1 VDKIGAGRRFDD
13 EAPAATELMGTA
25 NWWAPSWLV
34 RRLPTIRVDTVEEP
48 VPARR

>member
-1 VDKIGAGRRFDD
+1 M
-13 EAPAATELMGTA
+13 ELMGKA
-25 NWWAPSWLV
+25 NWWALGWLV